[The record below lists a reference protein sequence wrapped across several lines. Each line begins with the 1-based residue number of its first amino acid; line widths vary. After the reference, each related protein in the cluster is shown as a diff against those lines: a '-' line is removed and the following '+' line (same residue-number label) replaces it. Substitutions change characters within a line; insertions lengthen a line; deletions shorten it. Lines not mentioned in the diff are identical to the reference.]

1 MTQRIKKVASGVHK
15 KKHECTEEEWQKRLE
30 YGRRKVQEWRINN
43 SERHLNNVR
52 RYIKNNYDRLLKKI
66 QQWRKDNPERNRQTA
81 AQWREQNRE
90 KLNIQCKRRR
100 KIDINFPIRN
110 RFNQKR
116 RKALKANCE
125 INDLTLEEWRD
136 LLEAFP
142 KCYYCNATDKALTMD
157 HRQPL
162 SRGGNHTLSNV
173 APCCLSCNCSKGK
186 KTEEEFWTYLGY
198 D

>member
-1 MTQRIKKVASGVHK
+1 MGKLKKDCS
-15 KKHECTEEEWQKRLE
+15 EEEWERLKKRDRE
-30 YGRRKVQEWRINN
+30 SRKHKKDYTTEEWRKVLEKYR
-43 SERHLNNVR
+43 EPG
-52 RYIKNNYDRLLKKI
+52 RLKMQRLRA
-66 QQWRKDNPERNRQTA
+66 QNPEHYKVYQREWCHNNNKWVSQRQHNY
-81 AQWREQNRE
+81 WEQY
-90 KLNIQCKRRR
+90 KLKNLEGYIEYWKFHNN
-100 KIDINFPIRN
+100 K
-110 RFNQKR
+110 
-116 RKALKANCE
+116 RKAFKRNCD

-142 KCYYCNATDKALTMD
+142 RCYYCNATDKVLTMD